1 MIAIAAPAAAIFVLL
16 LQASHEQPR
25 DVRPNAHAAGV
36 ISGIVIS
43 DDLETRPI
51 GHAHVGLSAPD
62 VPGQTAI
69 TDERGRFVFSN
80 LPAGPYSV
88 SATRRAWIT
97 TSYGAKRPGRPG
109 STISL
114 GDGQK
119 VEIVLRMPR
128 GAVLSGIVHGY
139 AGEPASRVAVQ
150 AMRYAIVEGDRRLVP
165 AGNSTITDDRGVYR
179 LYGLPP
185 GDYAVQA
192 VGKAVGREAAQEL
205 YLTTDLD
212 LRYAASQARTPP
224 PRPQTAKFAA
234 TYFPSATNPSQA
246 AMLTL
251 RAGEE
256 RDDIDVQ
263 IQLEPTVRVEGMVS
277 PLDNGVPPGTEVI
290 LVSTAQSSA
299 LHGAV
304 VIDDRRRVGSDGA
317 FVFPNLGSGIYT
329 LVARAATPQLM
340 WTSVEVAVSGDPVTG
355 IVLSLQPGMHLSG
368 RVQFAR
374 TVQSSTPAMSAVR
387 VALQPVLGPGA
398 VGIAP
403 VPVTPAADG
412 SFTINGVTPG
422 SYRLSASLNGAGS
435 GAGPVIGR
443 MDGWVLRSALV
454 GGQDTL
460 DVPITIQPN
469 QDITEAAI
477 TFVDRAASLSGTV
490 VDAGGHAVPGFT
502 VVLFPTDQALW
513 MAQARRIKAVRSST
527 DGAFT
532 IAGLPAGEYVVSVV
546 EDPEPGEWF
555 DPTFLQRL
563 VPAGVKVV
571 INEGER
577 KTEDVR
583 VGGG

>member
-1 MIAIAAPAAAIFVLL
+1 
-16 LQASHEQPR
+16 
-25 DVRPNAHAAGV
+25 
-36 ISGIVIS
+36 
-43 DDLETRPI
+43 
-51 GHAHVGLSAPD
+51 
-62 VPGQTAI
+62 
-69 TDERGRFVFSN
+69 
-80 LPAGPYSV
+80 
-88 SATRRAWIT
+88 
-97 TSYGAKRPGRPG
+97 
-109 STISL
+109 
-114 GDGQK
+114 
-119 VEIVLRMPR
+119 
-128 GAVLSGIVHGY
+128 
-139 AGEPASRVAVQ
+139 
-150 AMRYAIVEGDRRLVP
+150 
-165 AGNSTITDDRGVYR
+165 
-179 LYGLPP
+179 
-185 GDYAVQA
+185 
-192 VGKAVGREAAQEL
+192 
-205 YLTTDLD
+205 
-212 LRYAASQARTPP
+212 
-224 PRPQTAKFAA
+224 
-234 TYFPSATNPSQA
+234 
-246 AMLTL
+246 
-251 RAGEE
+251 
-256 RDDIDVQ
+256 
-263 IQLEPTVRVEGMVS
+263 
-277 PLDNGVPPGTEVI
+277 
-290 LVSTAQSSA
+290 
-299 LHGAV
+299 
-304 VIDDRRRVGSDGA
+304 
-317 FVFPNLGSGIYT
+317 
-329 LVARAATPQLM
+329 
-340 WTSVEVAVSGDPVTG
+340 VTG

-374 TVQSSTPAMSAVR
+374 TLQSSTPAMSAVR
-387 VALQPVLGPGA
+387 VALQPVPGPGA

-443 MDGWVLRSALV
+443 VDGWVLRSALV

-477 TFVDRAASLSGTV
+477 TFVDRAASLTGTV
-490 VDAGGHAVPGFT
+490 LDAGGHAVPGFT
-502 VVLFPTDQALW
+502 VVLFPADQALW